1 MQIQKEY
8 NSLLTFEEP
17 LKDTFKEEKAE
28 IQEEEAQDQKEENKT
43 NSKRKFLI

>member
-8 NSLLTFEEP
+8 NSLITFEEP
-17 LKDTFKEEKAE
+17 LKDTLQEEKAE
-28 IQEEEAQDQKEENKT
+28 IQEEEAQDQKEEEKT